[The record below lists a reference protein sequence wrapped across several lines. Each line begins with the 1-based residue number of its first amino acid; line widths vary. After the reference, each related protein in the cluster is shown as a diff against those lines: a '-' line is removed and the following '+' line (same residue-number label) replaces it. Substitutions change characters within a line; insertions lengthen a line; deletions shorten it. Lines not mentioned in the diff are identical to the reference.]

1 MLKLTKREKNFFS
14 LLLKHQNKVVETSLV
29 KKTIWEEELND
40 ERLRTFIKI
49 LRLRTSKDLKKTA

>member
-14 LLLKHQNKVVETSLV
+14 LLLKHQNKVIETSLV